1 MMSSE
6 ITNTDKKHFLK
17 WFTQNYELKRR
28 ESLWILDYL
37 YNHDI
42 MLEKTHFVENVDQTS
57 RGIYMTV
64 KGNQKPA
71 FRFYKNGHAFK
82 DAMQAFHEIRLN
94 WSSSLYIEID
104 FEDAWEQ
111 PNYLAV
117 VEDNPYFP
125 WNENIPNE
133 ISATID
139 NALDYE
145 TLIIARKQ
153 ILNEIDTVLMGG
165 QEDLFNELSN
175 ELIAIE
181 QKIDKTNVGY

>member
-1 MMSSE
+1 MDSKV
-6 ITNTDKKHFLK
+6 TNTDKKHFLK

-37 YNHDI
+37 YSHDI
-42 MLEKTHFVENVDQTS
+42 MLEKTHFVQNVDQTS

-71 FRFYKNGHAFK
+71 FRFYKNGHEFK

-94 WSSSLYIEID
+94 WSASLYVEID

-117 VEDNPYFP
+117 IEDNPYFP
-125 WNENIPNE
+125 WNENIPSE
-133 ISATID
+133 ITD
-139 NALDYE
+139 KMDDVLDYE
-145 TLIIARKQ
+145 TLIIARDQ
-153 ILNEIDTVLMGG
+153 LLNEIDKVLVNG
-165 QEDLFNELSN
+165 EEASFKELSS
-175 ELIAIE
+175 ELLAIE
-181 QKIDKTNVGY
+181 QKIENINVG